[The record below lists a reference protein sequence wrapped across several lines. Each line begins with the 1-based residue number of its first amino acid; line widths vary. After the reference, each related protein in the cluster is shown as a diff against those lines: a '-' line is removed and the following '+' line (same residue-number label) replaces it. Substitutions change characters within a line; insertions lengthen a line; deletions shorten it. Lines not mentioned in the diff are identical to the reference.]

1 MAGSPKVIIL
11 SEHLRGQSFELNQ
24 AEHVIGRTEDCDI
37 CIPDPTVSSHH
48 CKLVREDGEG
58 NYIVCDQGSTNGTR
72 VNGVRIEEGTP
83 HTLVNSDILQ
93 VGGVEMLFD
102 CEETRQ
108 TGASTTHTVIN
119 LEETKTGELPVPEM
133 ENFSPFKSK
142 KGAPGRENKKVALI
156 LGGVIAALAAIV
168 VIFLVVLLVKLVV
181 M

>member
-1 MAGSPKVIIL
+1 MAGPKVIIL
-11 SEHLRGQSFELNQ
+11 SEHLRGQSFELTQ
-24 AEHVIGRTEDCDI
+24 EEHPIGRTEDCDI

-48 CKLVREDGEG
+48 CRLVREENGGYAVYDE
-58 NYIVCDQGSTNGTR
+58 GSTNGTR
-72 VNGVRIEEGTP
+72 VNGVRIEGGP
-83 HTLVNSDILQ
+83 HELVNSDILQ

-133 ENFSPFKSK
+133 RNFSPFGKSS
-142 KGAPGRENKKVALI
+142 KGAFGRENKKVVLI
-156 LGGVIAALAAIV
+156 LGAVIALLTAAV
-168 VIFLVVLLVKLVV
+168 VISLVVFIIKVV